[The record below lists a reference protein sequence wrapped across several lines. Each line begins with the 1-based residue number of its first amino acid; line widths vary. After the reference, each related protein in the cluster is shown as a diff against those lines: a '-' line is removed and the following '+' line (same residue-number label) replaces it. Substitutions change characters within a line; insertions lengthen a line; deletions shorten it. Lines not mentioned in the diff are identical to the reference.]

1 VAETL
6 GEHVEACSPALTE
19 QAGSVFSRAPRQ
31 TEIDLMQAFSQIVE
45 QKHGVQR
52 GSAIEPPANPSID
65 LIRAVAE
72 DYLEEARANIAASV
86 VP

>member
-1 VAETL
+1 
-6 GEHVEACSPALTE
+6 
-19 QAGSVFSRAPRQ
+19 
-31 TEIDLMQAFSQIVE
+31 MQAFSQIVE
-45 QKHGVQR
+45 QKHEVRR

>member
-1 VAETL
+1 
-6 GEHVEACSPALTE
+6 
-19 QAGSVFSRAPRQ
+19 
-31 TEIDLMQAFSQIVE
+31 MQAFTQIGE
-45 QKHGVQR
+45 QEHGGQR
-52 GSAIEPPANPSID
+52 GSGIEPPANPSID